1 MTEKSKV
8 LFYKSLGDVNYFWI
22 SLSLVIGVLSYYS
35 RAYRWKYA
43 LEPMGYESSSKNRF
57 YAVMIGYMINL
68 TLPRAGEASRAVALS
83 KSDGI
88 PFTVGFGTIVS
99 ERIVDVI
106 FLFGITFFSFLL
118 GQEDFMRIR
127 GLIGDYF
134 GPKSEST
141 SFTLYI
147 VMIFIILS
155 SIVIY
160 AVNQKIRNKIREV
173 AVSLY
178 QSAISVFKTKN
189 PLAYILHS
197 LLIWTCFLVM
207 FYLPFLAFDSTKELP
222 LSCVL
227 LAFVAGSLGISLT
240 NGGLGS
246 YPLLV
251 GIVVAYFLTDLP
263 KDEAFA
269 IGNALGLIIWVSQTL
284 LLIIL
289 GLISWFL
296 IPKKI

>member
-8 LFYKSLGDVNYFWI
+8 LFYKSLSEVNYFWI
-22 SLSLVIGVLSYYS
+22 SLSLLIGLLSYYS

-106 FLFGITFFSFLL
+106 FLLGITFFSFLL

-155 SIVIY
+155 GIVIY

-284 LLIIL
+284 LLIVL

>member
-1 MTEKSKV
+1 MTEKSKE
-8 LFYKSLGDVNYFWI
+8 LFYKSLSEVNYFWI
-22 SLSLVIGVLSYYS
+22 SLSLLIGLLSYYS

-43 LEPMGYESSSKNRF
+43 LEPMGYETSLKNRF

-83 KSDGI
+83 KSDGV

-99 ERIVDVI
+99 ERIVDIV
-106 FLFGITFFSFLL
+106 FLLGITFFSFLL
-118 GQEDFMRIR
+118 VQEDFMRIKQ
-127 GLIGDYF
+127 IIEDYF

-147 VMIFIILS
+147 LMIFIILS
-155 SIVIY
+155 GIVIY

-269 IGNALGLIIWVSQTL
+269 IGNALGLIIWDSQTL
-284 LLIIL
+284 LLIVL

>member
-1 MTEKSKV
+1 MTEKSKE
-8 LFYKSLGDVNYFWI
+8 LFYKSLSEANYVWI
-22 SLSLVIGVLSYYS
+22 ILSLVIGVISYYS

-43 LEPMGYESSSKNRF
+43 LEPMGYESSSINRF

-83 KSDGI
+83 KSDGV

-99 ERIVDVI
+99 ERIVDII
-106 FLFGITFFSFLL
+106 FLLAITVVSFFL
-118 GQEDFMRIR
+118 GQDDFLKIK
-127 GLIGDYF
+127 GLIEAYF
-134 GPKSEST
+134 GPKSGSSAT
-141 SFTLYI
+141 FYI
-147 VMIFIILS
+147 VIFSILLLTILILFIS
-155 SIVIY
+155 H
-160 AVNQKIRNKIREV
+160 KIRAKVSEV
-173 AVSLY
+173 VTSLY
-178 QSAISVFKTKN
+178 KSALSIFKTKN
-189 PLAYILHS
+189 PIAYILHS
-197 LLIWTCFLVM
+197 LLIWLCFLVM
-207 FYLPFLAFDSTKELP
+207 FYLPFLAFDSTKDLP

-227 LAFVAGSLGISLT
+227 LAFIAGSLGISLT

-263 KDEAFA
+263 QDEAFA
-269 IGNALGLIIWVSQTL
+269 IGNALGLIVWVSQTL
-284 LLIIL
+284 LLIVL

>member
-1 MTEKSKV
+1 
-8 LFYKSLGDVNYFWI
+8 
-22 SLSLVIGVLSYYS
+22 
-35 RAYRWKYA
+35 
-43 LEPMGYESSSKNRF
+43 
-57 YAVMIGYMINL
+57 MI
-68 TLPRAGEASRAVALS
+68 R
-83 KSDGI
+83 
-88 PFTVGFGTIVS
+88 
-99 ERIVDVI
+99 
-106 FLFGITFFSFLL
+106 SFLL
-118 GQEDFMRIR
+118 
-127 GLIGDYF
+127 
-134 GPKSEST
+134 K
-141 SFTLYI
+141 
-147 VMIFIILS
+147 IFVYACNIPLS
-155 SIVIY
+155 LS
-160 AVNQKIRNKIREV
+160 
-173 AVSLY
+173 
-178 QSAISVFKTKN
+178 
-189 PLAYILHS
+189 
-197 LLIWTCFLVM
+197 CFLVM

>member
-1 MTEKSKV
+1 MTEKSKE
-8 LFYKSLGDVNYFWI
+8 LFYKSLSEANYGWI
-22 SLSLVIGVLSYYS
+22 ILSLIIGVISYYS

-43 LEPMGYESSSKNRF
+43 LEPMGYESSSLNRF

-83 KSDGI
+83 KSDGV

-99 ERIVDVI
+99 ERIVDII
-106 FLFGITFFSFLL
+106 FLLGITVFCFLL
-118 GQEDFMRIR
+118 GQEDFMRIK
-127 GLIGDYF
+127 GLIEAYF
-134 GPKSEST
+134 GPKSDST
-141 SFTLYI
+141 SISIYLLIGFVLLTA
-147 VMIFIILS
+147 
-155 SIVIY
+155 IVIFV
-160 AVNQKIRNKIREV
+160 VNQKIRDKIREV
-173 AVSLY
+173 FISLY
-178 QSAISVFKTKN
+178 KSALSIFKTKN

-197 LLIWTCFLVM
+197 LLIWICFLVM
-207 FYLPFLAFDSTKELP
+207 FYLPFLAFDSTKDLP

-227 LAFVAGSLGISLT
+227 LAFIAGSLGISLT

-263 KDEAFA
+263 QDEAFA
-269 IGNALGLIIWVSQTL
+269 IGNALGLIVWVSQTL
-284 LLIIL
+284 LLIVL

>member
-1 MTEKSKV
+1 MTDKSKE
-8 LFYKSLGDVNYFWI
+8 LFYKSLSEANYVWI
-22 SLSLVIGVLSYYS
+22 FLSLVIGVITYYS

-43 LEPMGYESSSKNRF
+43 LEPMGYESSSINRF

-83 KSDGI
+83 KSDGV
-88 PFTVGFGTIVS
+88 PFTVGFGTIVT
-99 ERIVDVI
+99 ERIVDI
-106 FLFGITFFSFLL
+106 LFLL
-118 GQEDFMRIR
+118 VITAVSFFLGQDDFLKIK
-127 GLIGDYF
+127 GLIEAYF

-141 SFTLYI
+141 SLTIYLIIGLVFLSGI
-147 VMIFIILS
+147 VVYLI
-155 SIVIY
+155 
-160 AVNQKIRNKIREV
+160 NRKIRDKIREV
-173 AVSLY
+173 IISLY
-178 QSAISVFKTKN
+178 KSAISIFKTKN
-189 PLAYILHS
+189 PVAYILHS
-197 LLIWTCFLVM
+197 LLIWICFLLM
-207 FYLPFLAFDSTKELP
+207 FYLPFLSFDSTKDLP

-227 LAFVAGSLGISLT
+227 LAFIAGSLGISLT

-269 IGNALGLIIWVSQTL
+269 IGNALGLIVWVSQTL
-284 LLIIL
+284 LLIVL

>member
-1 MTEKSKV
+1 MTEKSKE
-8 LFYKSLGDVNYFWI
+8 LFYKSLSEAEYVWI
-22 SLSLVIGVLSYYS
+22 ILSLVIGVISYYS

-43 LEPMGYESSSKNRF
+43 LEPMGYHSSALNRF

-83 KSDGI
+83 KSDGV

-99 ERIVDVI
+99 ERIVDII
-106 FLFGITFFSFLL
+106 FLLAITVVSFFL
-118 GQEDFMRIR
+118 GQDDFLKIK
-127 GLIGDYF
+127 GLIEAYF

-141 SFTLYI
+141 SLTIYL
-147 VMIFIILS
+147 IIGLVFLS
-155 SIVIY
+155 GIAVYVI
-160 AVNQKIRNKIREV
+160 NRKIRDKIRRV
-173 AVSLY
+173 IISLY
-178 QSAISVFKTKN
+178 KSTLSIFKTKN

-197 LLIWTCFLVM
+197 LLIWICFLVM
-207 FYLPFLAFDSTKELP
+207 FYLPFLSFDSTKDLP

-263 KDEAFA
+263 QDEAFA
-269 IGNALGLIIWVSQTL
+269 IGNALGLIVWVSQTL
-284 LLIIL
+284 LLIVL